1 MSNHP
6 SFRKVSTLKALFLSI
21 FFLTLLAACAPATPD
36 LSGTSD
42 TDFRIVTTVSPITS
56 IVENIGGSKVTL
68 HGLIPEGTNS
78 HTYEPSPST
87 VTLIAD
93 ADLIIANG
101 LFLEIPTLKLA
112 DANKKDEAIILRLG
126 NEVITEGEWIWDES
140 FPESGGHPNPHLWTD
155 PIMGIRYAEVV
166 AKQLSILDPENSP
179 YYKKNLEAF
188 RIRLNDLD
196 ARIKIAVTT
205 IPPEKRKLLSYDD
218 SFPTFA
224 PRYGFETLGAIQPSD
239 FTEPS
244 AREVARLIDQIK
256 EHDVH
261 AIFGSE
267 VFPSPIL
274 SQIAKESGAIFVDK
288 LRDDDLPGEHGD
300 PVHTYHGLIHY
311 DVMIIIP
318 ALGGDSSSLKDFD
331 TSPTFSEASQA
342 VYQK

>member
-1 MSNHP
+1 MP
-6 SFRKVSTLKALFLSI
+6 V
-21 FFLTLLAACAPATPD
+21 
-36 LSGTSD
+36 TSD
-42 TDFRIVTTVSPITS
+42 TDFRIVSTVSPITS

-87 VTLIAD
+87 VALLAE

-112 DANKKDEAIILRLG
+112 DANKKDDAIILRLG
-126 NEVITEGEWIWDES
+126 NEVITEEEWTWDES

-155 PIMGIRYAEVV
+155 PTMGIRYAQVV
-166 AKQLSILDPENSP
+166 AKQLSTLDPDNSH
-179 YYKKNLEAF
+179 YYEKNLEAF
-188 RIRLNDLD
+188 SDRLTDLD
-196 ARIKIAVTT
+196 ARIKVAVNT
-205 IPPEKRKLLSYDD
+205 ILPEERKLLTYHD

-244 AREVARLIDQIK
+244 AREVASLIDQIK
-256 EHDVH
+256 EHNVP

-274 SQIAKESGAIFVDK
+274 SQIAKESGATFVDK
-288 LRDDDLPGEHGD
+288 LRDDDLPGDQGD
-300 PVHTYHGLIHY
+300 DVHTYHGLLHY
-311 DVMIIIP
+311 DVMIIVP
-318 ALGGDSSSLKDFD
+318 ALGGDASSLQDFD
-331 TSPTFSEASQA
+331 TRPTFSQASQA
-342 VYQK
+342 VYPK